1 MAIDNNFKFPDFV
14 YSYKKP
20 ERVELNLENP
30 IFVFYVCINGFSRQR
45 AEEYLHQIKSQFDIY
60 SNITTWIITTDGPT
74 KIECVYSGKNKD
86 NDGEIVNLI
95 KHINERISIL
105 SQSNTFEDFKI
116 NVRDW
121 RVDKILKH
129 FNEEDKGE
137 V

>member
-1 MAIDNNFKFPDFV
+1 MNLDNNFTFPNFNV
-14 YSYKKP
+14 PVGNYTKP
-20 ERVELNLENP
+20 ELNLDNP
-30 IFVFYVCINGFSRQR
+30 IFVFYICSKEMSKQR
-45 AEEYLHQIKSQFDIY
+45 AEEYMHQIKSHFDIY
-60 SNITTWIITTDGPT
+60 SNVTMWIVMTDEPT
-74 KIECVYSGKNKD
+74 KIECLYSGKGKD

-121 RVDKILKH
+121 RVDKILNH
-129 FNEEDKGE
+129 FNEEDKGK